1 MSIDPLLASK
11 IVWLDLLITNVNR
24 TFKNTNM
31 LIWNRELWLIDHGA
45 AFISQHAWTNWQRNA
60 VGPFPIIANHVL
72 LPQAGLL
79 DEVNEDFKSLLT
91 EEFFENLVAEV
102 PEEWLLA
109 GRDSDDIEELRQVY
123 SKFLT
128 LRLSYSDQFTKE
140 AQDARTTLI

>member
-1 MSIDPLLASK
+1 
-11 IVWLDLLITNVNR
+11 
-24 TFKNTNM
+24 
-31 LIWNRELWLIDHGA
+31 
-45 AFISQHAWTNWQRNA
+45 
-60 VGPFPIIANHVL
+60 
-72 LPQAGLL
+72 
-79 DEVNEDFKSLLT
+79 LT